1 MEAQDAGDLDAV
13 SQPQATYGWT
23 LTSLNCM
30 YSLKLKF
37 VKKKKKKKFFFN
49 VLHAQMLIVEY
60 WFIVHLQACGFLNFP
75 SVYFPCIFIK

>member
-1 MEAQDAGDLDAV
+1 MNPHVAQLYV
-13 SQPQATYGWT
+13 QPETQV
-23 LTSLNCM
+23 C
-30 YSLKLKF
+30 
-37 VKKKKKKKFFFN
+37 KKKKKKFFFN